1 MNIQLITAIASAL
14 ALANASSVGT
24 SIEEQILYA
33 AYHCR
38 SLLLRGPLIEA
49 KNKVGGRD
57 RLDICFR
64 GNSEW
69 KANRLSTAHYL
80 GLRSKSPFRAM
91 LQGARKL
98 GKSSR
103 DLVDTYKE
111 LQNYTFRQECKGDD
125 LLGAVFEMPEYGIET
140 ATELIKSG
148 ASPLVPHGAS
158 ILSRAFQELGNSA
171 KTNAKVLLFVD
182 AVLADPANVQLLKI
196 KGCNPIH
203 ELASHV
209 LTIHESGLILE
220 KLLAKGFHID
230 AKAIE
235 GWVCS
240 A

>member
-1 MNIQLITAIASAL
+1 MNIQLIAAIASAL
-14 ALANASSVGT
+14 VFADASSIGAI
-24 SIEEQILYA
+24 IEEQILYA

-38 SLLLRGPLIEA
+38 NLLLRGPLIEA
-49 KNKVGGRD
+49 KNKAGGRD
-57 RLDICFR
+57 RLDICFK

-80 GLRSKSPFRAM
+80 GLRSKSPFQAM

-111 LQNYTFRQECKGDD
+111 LQNYTFRQECTGDD
-125 LLGAVFEMPEYGIET
+125 LLGKVFDMPGYGIET
-140 ATELIKSG
+140 ATELVKSG
-148 ASPLVPHGAS
+148 ASPLVSHGKS
-158 ILSRAFQELGNSA
+158 ILRRAFQELGSSPKA
-171 KTNAKVLLFVD
+171 NAKVLLFVD
-182 AVLADPANVQLLKI
+182 AVLADPANVRLLKI

-209 LTIHESGLILE
+209 LTTYESGVILE

-230 AKAIE
+230 AKAVE
-235 GWVCS
+235 GWVCG